1 MSVTGNHKKTLGH
14 RAVALPVSDGRQV
27 RKVSCCPAWKEDVG
41 LGAGKYRQKTF
52 CKSEQIS
59 INSCLILETIKS
71 IDPMF
76 KRGDFVRVKPG
87 TVLDT
92 GEIAE
97 NWGGE
102 IFHVDEEDGLYG
114 MGLDAPTIDSLSDA
128 YLIHAQEEGEEVTE
142 YFFKAEDLEHA
153 PRRST
158 DQEIMAAIDRLVNRE
173 ARLEQTEES
182 LWEAKFEAWKTAFR
196 ESPFFEEVANVE
208 DHNVDMALHTFLDY
222 MHNYEYVLPEEWAPE
237 HVKTVC
243 LAWAPGKITAPPED
257 FRDYG
262 RVVIALLRFLGDAGH
277 IENAAELI
285 KTVEQIKDRI
295 PVEAAK
301 ESNWGPTKTMMMQA
315 MRDGVD
321 LSSEEAIGAFFRQKQ
336 MEAFAE
342 QPSYNAPPEDPFRG
356 IGRNQKITV
365 RYADGEVRADIK
377 FKKVEKD
384 LRAGIC
390 EIVVS

>member
-1 MSVTGNHKKTLGH
+1 
-14 RAVALPVSDGRQV
+14 
-27 RKVSCCPAWKEDVG
+27 
-41 LGAGKYRQKTF
+41 
-52 CKSEQIS
+52 
-59 INSCLILETIKS
+59 
-71 IDPMF
+71 MF

-87 TVLDT
+87 IVLDT

-102 IFHVDEEDGLYG
+102 VFHVDEEEGLYG

-128 YLIHAQEEGEEVTE
+128 YLIHVRERGEEVME
-142 YFFKAEDLEHA
+142 YYFKAEDLEHA

-158 DQEIMAAIDRLVNRE
+158 DQEIMAAIDRLVDRE
-173 ARLEQTEES
+173 RKLELTEES
-182 LWEAKFEAWKTAFR
+182 LREAKHEAWRAAFR
-196 ESPFFEEVANVE
+196 KSPFFEEVANVE
-208 DHNVDMALHTFLDY
+208 DHNVDMALRTFLDY
-222 MHNYEYVLPEEWAPE
+222 MYNYEYVLPEEWAPE
-237 HVKTVC
+237 HVKAVC

-285 KTVEQIKDRI
+285 RTVEQVKDRI

-301 ESNWGPTKTMMMQA
+301 ESNWGPAKTMMMQA

-342 QPSYNAPPEDPFRG
+342 QPSYSAPPEDPFRG

-365 RYADGEVRADIK
+365 RYTDGEVRADIK

-390 EIVVS
+390 EIVLN